1 MKWLTI
7 MELLQ
12 EGEENAISAEE
23 IAKYYHCNR
32 RNITQEIHNLRR
44 SGKVILSVNTGINN
58 GFFLP
63 ADRAEVERFAKTMHS
78 RLKNIKIAT
87 LSAEKYLSEVK
98 Q

>member
-1 MKWLTI
+1 MKRLTI

-12 EGEENAISAEE
+12 EGEENAISAKEL
-23 IAKYYHCNR
+23 AKYYNCDTR
-32 RNITQEIHNLRR
+32 SITQEIHNLRR

-78 RLKNIKIAT
+78 RLKQIKLAT
-87 LSAEKYLSEVK
+87 LSAEKYLSEVN

>member
-1 MKWLTI
+1 MKRLTI

-12 EGEENAISAEE
+12 EGVENAISARDL
-23 IAKYYHCNR
+23 AKYYNCDTR
-32 RNITQEIHNLRR
+32 SITQEIHNLRR

-78 RLKNIKIAT
+78 RLKQIKLAT
-87 LSAEKYLSEVK
+87 LSAEKYLSEVN

>member
-1 MKWLTI
+1 MKRLTI

-12 EGEENAISAEE
+12 EGEKNSISAKEL
-23 IAKYYHCNR
+23 AKYYNCDTR
-32 RNITQEIHNLRR
+32 SITQEIHNLRR
-44 SGKVILSVNTGINN
+44 SGKVILSVNTGVNK

-63 ADRAEVERFAKTMHS
+63 ADRAEVEGFAKTMHS
-78 RLKNIKIAT
+78 RLKQIKLAT